1 MSTVMRGFALL
12 ASLATFQACG
22 AGVAV
27 STRLPEFTHR
37 NAADWIN
44 SGPLTLEGLKGQ
56 VVLLEFWTFD
66 CINCRRTL
74 PWLKAVHARYG
85 DEGLVIVA
93 VHSPEFAAEREPDN
107 VRTAV
112 RRLGIEYPVMLDAD
126 FSYWNAL
133 GNRYWPAIYLVDRK
147 GRVAAHE
154 IGELHQGTARGDGVE
169 QEIRRLLADL
179 TRH

>member
-1 MSTVMRGFALL
+1 MRIFALL
-12 ASLATFQACG
+12 ASLAACQACG
-22 AGVAV
+22 AGEGV
-27 STRLPEFTHR
+27 SGRLPEFTHPD
-37 NAADWIN
+37 AVDWIN
-44 SGPLTLEGLKGQ
+44 SGPLTREDLKGR
-56 VVLLEFWTFD
+56 VVLVEFWTFD

-107 VRTAV
+107 VHAAV

-133 GNRYWPAIYLVDRK
+133 GNRYWPAVYLVDRK
-147 GRVAAHE
+147 GRIAARTF
-154 IGELHQGTARGDGVE
+154 GELHPGTARGDGVE
-169 QEIRRLLADL
+169 QEIRRLLAE
-179 TRH
+179 TAG